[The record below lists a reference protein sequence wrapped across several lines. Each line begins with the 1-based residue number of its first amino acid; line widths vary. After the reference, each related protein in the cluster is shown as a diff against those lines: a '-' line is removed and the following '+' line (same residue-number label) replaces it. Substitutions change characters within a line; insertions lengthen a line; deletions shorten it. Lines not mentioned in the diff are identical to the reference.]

1 MPECSKN
8 SATAIYNF
16 KIFRGRIPGPPTL
29 RGGEGREREGRKGEG
44 SLLLREGEGRKWGKR
59 GRGGEGEGEGK
70 VRRKRERK
78 IFAGPMSNCFR
89 RPCII
94 IIR

>member
-16 KIFRGRIPGPPTL
+16 KIFRGRTPRPPAL

-59 GRGGEGEGEGK
+59 GRGGEGEGEERGGGK
-70 VRRKRERK
+70 GKGK
-78 IFAGPMSNCFR
+78 YLPDQCQTASGAPG
-89 RPCII
+89 
-94 IIR
+94 